1 MNQESTNTI
10 NANNAA
16 RALSSLHD
24 QESMLKLVAGMYS
37 DISEEADTPALRFLI
52 AGLYTSG
59 AVQFVIDACTHLVES
74 GEYAAAEKLFDL
86 ICNHYDAVQ
95 LRLAAYND
103 TAMQVLSATDEAI
116 LNNVAELEAELAL
129 LKSLVSTLDARVK
142 IQNSVSGA
150 SVATIN
156 QLFETL
162 SLLVGQA
169 EESVLVGTG
178 QAEKMFTDEKI
189 AAVVTALVGQIMDS
203 CQADDE
209 ETALSMVDDVL
220 GATVEDKRNF
230 LIADS
235 LAHGMVGSKNV
246 QEGAALSAKVELS
259 LAGTVAALL
268 DSLLPS
274 GATASVTAPAVA
286 VVEEEVDPVTA
297 MLLEAE
303 GNLGKPIVVEKDGLL
318 G

>member
-16 RALSSLHD
+16 RVLSSLHD

-52 AGLYTSG
+52 SGLYTSG
-59 AVQFVIDACTHLVES
+59 AIQFVVDACTHLVET
-74 GEYAAAEKLFDL
+74 GEYAAAGKLFDL

-209 ETALSMVDDVL
+209 ETALSMVDEL
-220 GATVEDKRNF
+220 FGATVEDKRNF
-230 LIADS
+230 LIEDS
-235 LAHGMVGSKNV
+235 LAHGLVGSKNV
-246 QEGAALSAKVELS
+246 QDGAALSAKVELA

-303 GNLGKPIVVEKDGLL
+303 GNMGKPIVVEKDGLL